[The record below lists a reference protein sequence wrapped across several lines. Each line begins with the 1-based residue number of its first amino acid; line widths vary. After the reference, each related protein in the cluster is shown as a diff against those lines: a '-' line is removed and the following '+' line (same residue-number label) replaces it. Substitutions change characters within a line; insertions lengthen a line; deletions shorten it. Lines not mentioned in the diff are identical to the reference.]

1 MKFRLTVSGMALG
14 LLLGGTLAAPTFVS
28 AQGPYGRWPLQPRS
42 GVSRVIAPFLEGFYD
57 NGDGTFTYS
66 LGYANLN
73 DDVVEIPLGEANFIE
88 PSQFDGMQP
97 TTFQPGKHRGVFA
110 VTVPADQ
117 ADVDVWWTL
126 TNPNGEVT
134 KIPGRHIWSAYQLDF
149 NPRPH
154 GTLPPMVSFDDG
166 NDEEGRGPPG
176 IMSQRVLETS
186 VGQPVTLSVH
196 VRDVS
201 INDPNDYRTREGTRM
216 RVEFSKYQGP
226 IGGEVEFTMHES
238 TVVPEPEDNNDGNDG
253 GGFPQREPGPEVVP
267 AIQNEGTAQVIAA
280 FSMPG
285 EYIIRGQVDNFTRP
299 DSSSGDQ
306 CCWSNGYIRVN
317 VSE

>member
-1 MKFRLTVSGMALG
+1 MKFRLTACGMALG
-14 LLLGGTLAAPTFVS
+14 LFLGGALAAPAPVS
-28 AQGPYGRWPLQPRS
+28 AQGPDGRWPLQPSS
-42 GVSRVIAPFLEGFYD
+42 GENRVIGPFLEGWYD

-66 LGYANLN
+66 LGYSNYN
-73 DDVVEIPLGEANFIE
+73 DHVVELPLGEDNFIE

-110 VTVPADQ
+110 ITVPASM

-126 TNPNGEVT
+126 TNPNGEIT
-134 KIPGRHIWSAYQLDF
+134 KIPGRHVWSAYQLDF

-154 GTLPPMVSFDDG
+154 GTLPPLVSFDDG
-166 NDEEGRGPPG
+166 NDETGRGPPG
-176 IMSQRVLETS
+176 IMSQQVLRTS
-186 VGQPVTLSVH
+186 VGEPVTLAMH

-201 INDPNDYRTREGTRM
+201 INDPDDFRTRDGTDL

-226 IGGEVEFTMHES
+226 IGGMVTFARHES
-238 TVVPEPEDNNDGNDG
+238 TMMPESEDDDAA
-253 GGFPQREPGPEVVP
+253 PRREPGPEIVP
-267 AIQNEGTAQVIAA
+267 QIHDEGTAQVIAT
-280 FSMPG
+280 FDMPG
-285 EYIIRGQVDNFTRP
+285 EYIIRGQVDNFSRP

-317 VSE
+317 VAE